1 MPVRPEQA
9 QWFIRQLPHT
19 KGRWAGQPFG
29 VLPWQDDL
37 INRLFALDNRGQ
49 RKIRRAY
56 IQTARKSG
64 KSEIG
69 AALALTLLVCDGEP
83 GGEVIGAAAKRDQAR
98 LILDVA
104 KKMVRYG
111 KIGGRP
117 LSTFLDV
124 RRDGIYFPETDSVY
138 RIVSAD
144 GEKEHGLNPHAII
157 FDELHSLGKQR
168 DIWDALETSQGAREN
183 PLMASFTTPGPI
195 PLGVAYDEYKH
206 ARAIEL
212 GHIND
217 PEFLGIVYEADK
229 ELAIDDPRAWKQAN
243 PSYPITPSE
252 QWIAARARAV
262 IEGRRPEYVFRRL
275 QLSQWTTALERWL
288 PRKRYEACGLP
299 VVIPDGAEI
308 TIGVDAALARDT
320 FGVSIVFKDTEFVER
335 PSDGLTLPVDVAHVR
350 VRAFT
355 PEREGEYIDQ
365 DEVMTYILGLA
376 ARYRVRK
383 VLYDPAY
390 MTLFAQQLADR
401 GVKVESFPQSPE
413 RMSEATETFQR
424 LILDTRL
431 RHGNDRTFDEQVANL
446 GVVATDRG
454 VRISKRKSGGK
465 IDAISATVMCLQD
478 LFGDD
483 LLDDD
488 EGEDFVALT

>member
-1 MPVRPEQA
+1 MPVDPRQA

-37 INRLFALDNRGQ
+37 INRLFRLDPRMQ
-49 RKIRRAY
+49 RIVRRAY
-56 IQTARKSG
+56 VQTARKSG

-98 LILDVA
+98 LILDTA
-104 KKMVRYG
+104 KRMVRYG
-111 KIGGRP
+111 KIGGVP

-124 RRDGIYFPETDSVY
+124 RRDGIYFPELDSVY

-183 PLMASFTTPGPI
+183 PLMVSFTTPGPI
-195 PLGVAYDEYKH
+195 PVGIAYEEYKH
-206 ARAIEL
+206 ARAIEQ

-229 ELAIDDPRAWKQAN
+229 ELAIDDERGWMQAN
-243 PSYPITPSE
+243 PSYPVTPGK

-262 IEGRRPEYVFRRL
+262 LSGQRPEYVFRRL

-288 PRKRYEACGLP
+288 PRKKYEACGLP
-299 VVIPDGAEI
+299 PIIPDGAEVV
-308 TIGVDAALARDT
+308 IGVDAALKRDT
-320 FGVSIVFKDTEFVER
+320 YGVALAYKGREFVER
-335 PSDGLTLPVDVAHVR
+335 EDGLTVPIDVAHIK

-365 DEVMTYILGLA
+365 TEVLTYILGLC
-376 ARYRVRK
+376 ARYRVTK
-383 VLYDPAY
+383 IMYDPAY
-390 MTLFAQQLADR
+390 MTLMAQQLQDHGAN
-401 GVKVESFPQSPE
+401 VEPYPQSPE

-424 LILDTRL
+424 LVLDLRL

-446 GVVATDRG
+446 GIVATDRG
-454 VRISKRKSGGK
+454 VRISKRKSGGQ
-465 IDAISATVMCLQD
+465 IDAVSAAVMCLQE
-478 LFGDD
+478 LFGMEDPD
-483 LLDDD
+483 A
-488 EGEDFVALT
+488 GEEFAELT